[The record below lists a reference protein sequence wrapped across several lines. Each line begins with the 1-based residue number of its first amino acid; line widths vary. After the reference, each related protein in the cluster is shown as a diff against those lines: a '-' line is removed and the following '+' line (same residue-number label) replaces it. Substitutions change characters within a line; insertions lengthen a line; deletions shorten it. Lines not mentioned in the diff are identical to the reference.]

1 MIRQN
6 ERLPFTHKA
15 KNPAGFVAQLA
26 LRQSLHGH
34 FAQTHATS
42 VACVLHIE
50 AKFNHI
56 MDRTIVMSA
65 QTCARLTDQVESRQ
79 VLDHR
84 DRKVFE
90 EGSPHVGC
98 GEQRIVSTG

>member
-1 MIRQN
+1 MTR
-6 ERLPFTHKA
+6 
-15 KNPAGFVAQLA
+15 AGAEDPPGSDVEAE
-26 LRQSLHGH
+26 LHH
-34 FAQTHATS
+34 
-42 VACVLHIE
+42 V
-50 AKFNHI
+50 
-56 MDRTIVMSA
+56 MDRTIVTSA
-65 QTCARLTDQVESRQ
+65 QTCARLTGQVGSRQ